1 MNAQPHD
8 PDLTRPALSGVYY
21 VGDADLDRL
30 ASVAGDGQLAVGRI
44 DLAGCADKPE
54 LFRRLAAA
62 LPLPADFGD
71 NWDALA
77 DCLRDFAWF
86 PAWGHVLL
94 FAHADDLRRHDPAS
108 FGILLGVLDDAATF
122 AADGDH
128 PCFAFLALP
137 EADPGMPVETLSF
150 ALDREFVKLDNLLK
164 LTGIAESGGA
174 AKHLVA
180 SGSVRVDGAL
190 ELRKTCKIHAG
201 QSVRVGSTVIRVNG
215 A

>member
-1 MNAQPHD
+1 MNAQAHD

-30 ASVAGDGQLAVGRI
+30 AATARHEQLAVCRI
-44 DLAGCADKPE
+44 DLAGCVDRAG
-54 LFRRLAAA
+54 LFRRIVAA

-77 DCLRDFAWF
+77 DCLRDFAWL

-94 FAHADDLRRHDPAS
+94 FAHAAELREHDGAS
-108 FGILLGVLDDAATF
+108 FEVLLGVLDDAATF

-137 EADPGMPVETLSF
+137 ETDPSMPVETVSF
-150 ALDREFVKLDNLLK
+150 VLDREFVKLANLLK
-164 LTGIAESGGA
+164 LTGVADSGGA
-174 AKHLVA
+174 GKQLVA
-180 SGSVRVDGAL
+180 SGAVRVDGVV

-201 QSVRVGSTVIRVNG
+201 QSVRVGDVLIRVSG